1 MFDFIPGDQS
11 QRLSVLVSTRLLL
24 PILMLVGLWSWET
37 LRPLFHWPQQRGRH
51 ALRNLSLALFN
62 AIVTGALFGTAIVF
76 AANWTVENRFG
87 LLQLSDQ
94 YATVRFIAGL
104 ILLDGWMY
112 FWHRL
117 NHQIPL
123 LWRFHRMHHS
133 DLKMDVT
140 TATRFHVGEHM
151 ISAGLRL
158 MLIPLLGLSVW
169 QIVIY
174 EMTVVAMT
182 HFHHANISIGR
193 TDRVFR
199 WLIVTPDMHKV
210 HHSRWQPETDSNYSV
225 VLSIWDRMA
234 RTFRKSSD
242 VNAIAFGLDQFA
254 DERWQTIGGMMKT
267 PLAENA
273 AANDSDAAEVES
285 AGGDQAA

>member
-1 MFDFIPGDQS
+1 M
-11 QRLSVLVSTRLLL
+11 RLLL

-37 LRPLFHWPQQRGRH
+37 LRPLFHWPQHRGRH
-51 ALRNLSLALFN
+51 AFRNLSIAVFN
-62 AIVTGALFGTAIVF
+62 AVVTGALFGTATVL

-87 LLQLSDQ
+87 VLQLSDQ
-94 YATVRFIAGL
+94 YATVRFVVGL

-117 NHQIPL
+117 NHHMPL

-140 TATRFHVGEHM
+140 TATRFHIGEHM

-158 MLIPLLGLSVW
+158 MLIPLFGLSVW
-169 QIVIY
+169 QIVVY
-174 EMTVVAMT
+174 EMAVVAMT

-225 VLSIWDRMA
+225 VLSIWDRVA
-234 RTFRKSSD
+234 RTFRYCSN
-242 VNAIAFGLDQFA
+242 VNAIEFGLDKFA

-267 PLAENA
+267 PLAE
-273 AANDSDAAEVES
+273 DSGASEPDVAESES
-285 AGGDQAA
+285 KGGDQAA

>member
-1 MFDFIPGDQS
+1 M
-11 QRLSVLVSTRLLL
+11 LVSTRLML

-37 LRPLFHWPQQRGRH
+37 LRPLFDWSQQRGRH
-51 ALRNLSLALFN
+51 ALHNLSIALFN
-62 AIVTGALFGTAIVF
+62 AIVTGALFGTATVF
-76 AANWTVENRFG
+76 VANWTVENNFG
-87 LLQLSDQ
+87 LLQLNDQ
-94 YATVRFIAGL
+94 YATVRFVAGL
-104 ILLDGWMY
+104 IVLDGWMY

-158 MLIPLLGLSVW
+158 TLIPLLGLSVW

-174 EMTVVAMT
+174 EMAVVAMT

-193 TDRVFR
+193 MDRVFR

-234 RTFRKSSD
+234 RTFRKSTD
-242 VNAIAFGLDQFA
+242 VNAIEFGLDELA
-254 DERWQTIGGMMKT
+254 DERWQTIAGMMKT
-267 PLAENA
+267 PLAE
-273 AANDSDAAEVES
+273 DSCASDPDATES
-285 AGGDQAA
+285 ESEGGGQAA